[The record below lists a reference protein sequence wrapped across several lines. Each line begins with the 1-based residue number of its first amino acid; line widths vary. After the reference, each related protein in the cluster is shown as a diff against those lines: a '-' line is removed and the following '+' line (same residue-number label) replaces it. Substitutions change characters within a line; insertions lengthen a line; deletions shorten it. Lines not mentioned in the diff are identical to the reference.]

1 MFSTRRTLIFLIV
14 LTVLMI
20 ILLLLLIFAWI
31 FVTLRAVWNQPEDST
46 VFWTFLPL
54 GSLFLT
60 LLLTG
65 VIIYLVTSIKVLNL
79 NVLQSSFMDSMTHE
93 LKTPIASL
101 KLYLQTISRYGL
113 SIHEEKAF
121 LTHMMEDVERLDRLI
136 TQVVRAG
143 QLGAGQKI
151 AGSPETFWMSELLQ
165 EITREMTSRHQ
176 KPLSCV
182 QLKISEE
189 EPITTSRIL
198 LEIIFR
204 NLIDNALKYS
214 GEEPLIHVSV
224 RQTRNGQIAAR
235 VVDNGPGIPRNLQK
249 KVFHR
254 FYRIGRELERSQKGT
269 GLGLYI
275 VKMCVQQLHGEIR
288 VVNNTHRVGTTF
300 ILRIPVSEK
309 KEEKEK
315 ETLPI
320 EKS

>member
-20 ILLLLLIFAWI
+20 ILLLLLIIGWI

-54 GSLFLT
+54 GSAFLT
-60 LLLTG
+60 LLLAG

-79 NVLQSSFMDSMTHE
+79 NALQSSFMDSMTHE

-113 SIHEEKAF
+113 SVHEEKAF
-121 LTHMMEDVERLDRLI
+121 LMHMMEDVERLDRLI

-143 QLGAGQKI
+143 QLGAGFKI
-151 AGSPETFWMSELLQ
+151 AGSPETFWVSQLLQ
-165 EITREMTSRHQ
+165 DIAQEMTNRHQ
-176 KPLSCV
+176 KPASCV
-182 QLKISEE
+182 QLQFVEE
-189 EPITTSRIL
+189 EKITASRIL

-214 GEEPLIHVSV
+214 GEEPQVGIFGQ
-224 RQTRNGQIAAR
+224 QTRDGRMVIR
-235 VVDNGPGIPRNLQK
+235 VTDNGPGIPKNLQK
-249 KVFHR
+249 KVFNR
-254 FYRIGRELERSQKGT
+254 FFRIGRELERSQKGT

-275 VKMCVQQLHGEIR
+275 VKMCVQQLHGEIH
-288 VVNNTHRVGTTF
+288 VVNNTDYAGTTF
-300 ILRIPVSEK
+300 ILRIPVSE
-309 KEEKEK
+309 EKEQI
-315 ETLPI
+315 TG
-320 EKS
+320 

>member
-20 ILLLLLIFAWI
+20 ILLLLLIIGWI

-54 GSLFLT
+54 GSAFLT
-60 LLLTG
+60 LLLAG
-65 VIIYLVTSIKVLNL
+65 VIIYLVVSIKVLNL
-79 NVLQSSFMDSMTHE
+79 NALQSSFMDSMTHE

-113 SIHEEKAF
+113 SVHEEKAF

-136 TQVVRAG
+136 SQVVRAG
-143 QLGAGQKI
+143 QLGAGLKI
-151 AGSPETFWMSELLQ
+151 AGSPEAFLLSELLQ
-165 EITREMTSRHQ
+165 EIVQEMVNRHQ
-176 KPLSCV
+176 KPDSCV
-182 QLKISEE
+182 QLLISEE
-189 EPITTSRIL
+189 EKITSSRIL

-214 GEEPLIHVSV
+214 GEEPLIRISV
-224 RQTRNGQIAAR
+224 RQTRDGKMVAQ
-235 VVDNGPGIPRNLQK
+235 VMDNGPGIPRNLQK
-249 KVFHR
+249 KVFNR

-288 VVNNTHRVGTTF
+288 VINNNHRAGTTF
-300 ILRIPVSEK
+300 ILRIPISDGD
-309 KEEKEK
+309 EEKAG
-315 ETLPI
+315 
-320 EKS
+320 